1 MAVRAAFGPMDL
13 GVVLA
18 YFGLMVFIG
27 HYVAR
32 RKTDAKGYFLAER
45 SMPSW
50 AVALSTVATALS
62 VATFTGGPQISFKGD
77 LTYLTL
83 NLGRFI
89 AVFVVAFV
97 FIPRFYR
104 AGTATIYGYID
115 QRFGETSRIAVSCM
129 FLIGRLLAS
138 GARLFF
144 AAIPVCLLLFN
155 SENPSRLQLICAI
168 LIIGA

>member
-1 MAVRAAFGPMDL
+1 MAVLAAFGPIDFA
-13 GVVLA
+13 VVLA

-32 RKTDAKGYFLAER
+32 RKTDAIGYFLAER

-83 NLGRFI
+83 NLGGFI
-89 AVFVVAFV
+89 AVFVFAFV

-104 AGTATIYGYID
+104 A
-115 QRFGETSRIAVSCM
+115 
-129 FLIGRLLAS
+129 
-138 GARLFF
+138 
-144 AAIPVCLLLFN
+144 
-155 SENPSRLQLICAI
+155 
-168 LIIGA
+168 